1 LAHHKQVLK
10 LRILP
15 NTEVFTPNVKL
26 MKVSIFG
33 QPYRFQEDNNGQSIW
48 DEGRCYW
55 EYVEEDVG
63 NPLFS

>member
-1 LAHHKQVLK
+1 
-10 LRILP
+10 
-15 NTEVFTPNVKL
+15 

-33 QPYRFQEDNNGQSIW
+33 QPYRFQEDNDGQIIW

-63 NPLFS
+63 KPLLS